1 MSLVARPCQ
10 PHAVPRSSPASAVAQ
25 QLRCQPVAAA
35 PRRQQANDE
44 RTLSAARRQVRARVL
59 CVEPQREPAAAA
71 AGVCMWGGGYGGF
84 DERPRHSKG
93 TQAQHGVGFFA
104 CCSVAGSRMLTPGM
118 LARPAPFPPAGDPG
132 EQAAL
137 TPPHLGAREGRRA
150 DACSNAISSRAQ
162 RRHAIARFLP
172 SAVHVRRGVRWLC

>member
-1 MSLVARPCQ
+1 MPS
-10 PHAVPRSSPASAVAQ
+10 HAAH
-25 QLRCQPVAAA
+25 QPVRLLSSCVASRWLLHPGGSRQTTNAHSPLPA
-35 PRRQQANDE
+35 DKCVPGCYALSLNESPPRR
-44 RTLSAARRQVRARVL
+44 LQVCA
-59 CVEPQREPAAAA
+59 C
-71 AGVCMWGGGYGGF
+71 GGGGYGGF